1 MLNIFE
7 KAPYRWWQIW
17 EIIKFYFG
25 TLKCAWQRMTKG
37 YCYRDVYD
45 LSEFYI
51 ELFSASLKELSETTH
66 GYPLDFKDMET
77 WRDYLK
83 EMAEHFLAASTDI
96 QYMTQRVLNHENFS
110 EDKAQELI
118 KAVMNNDKYR
128 EEHLDKALN
137 MFKER
142 FYDLWD

>member
-1 MLNIFE
+1 MLNVFE

-17 EIIKFYFG
+17 KIIKFYFG

-45 LSEFYI
+45 LSEFYL
-51 ELFSASLKELSETTH
+51 ELFSASLNELSKTAH

-77 WRDYLK
+77 WQNYLK
-83 EMAEHFLAASTDI
+83 EMADHFLAASTNI
-96 QYMTQRVLNHENFS
+96 QYMTQRVLNHENLS
-110 EDKAQELI
+110 EDNAQELI
-118 KAVMNNDKYR
+118 KAVMNDNKYR

-142 FYDLWD
+142 FYDLWN

>member
-7 KAPYRWWQIW
+7 KTPYRWWQIW
-17 EIIKFYFG
+17 KIIKFYFG

-45 LSEFYI
+45 LSEFYL
-51 ELFSASLKELSETTH
+51 ELFSASLNELSKTAH
-66 GYPLDFKDMET
+66 GYPLDFEDMET

-83 EMAEHFLAASTDI
+83 EMAKHFLAASTNI
-96 QYMTQRVLNHENFS
+96 QYMTQRVLNDENFS

-118 KAVMNNDKYR
+118 KAVMNDNKYR
-128 EEHLDKALN
+128 EEHLDKALY

-142 FYDLWD
+142 FYDLWN

>member
-17 EIIKFYFG
+17 KITKFYFG
-25 TLKCAWQRMTKG
+25 TLKCAWQRVTKG
-37 YCYRDVYD
+37 YCYRDIYE
-45 LSEFYI
+45 LNEFYL
-51 ELFSASLKELSETTH
+51 ELISASLKELSKTTH
-66 GYPLDFKDMET
+66 GYPLDFEDMET
-77 WRDYLK
+77 WQDYLK
-83 EMAEHFLAASTDI
+83 EMADRFLAASTNI

-118 KAVMNNDKYR
+118 KAVMNDNKYR
-128 EEHLDKALN
+128 EEHLDKALY

>member
-7 KAPYRWWQIW
+7 RAPYRWWQIW

-83 EMAEHFLAASTDI
+83 EMAEHFLAASTNI

-118 KAVMNNDKYR
+118 KAVMNDNKYR

-142 FYDLWD
+142 FYNLWD

>member
-17 EIIKFYFG
+17 KIIKFYFG

-118 KAVMNNDKYR
+118 KAVMNDDKYR

>member
-7 KAPYRWWQIW
+7 RAPYRWWQIW
-17 EIIKFYFG
+17 KIIKFYFG

-51 ELFSASLKELSETTH
+51 ELFSASLKELSETAH
-66 GYPLDFKDMET
+66 GYPLDFKDMKT

-83 EMAEHFLAASTDI
+83 EMAEHFLAASTNI

-118 KAVMNNDKYR
+118 KAVMNDDKYR

-142 FYDLWD
+142 FYDLWN